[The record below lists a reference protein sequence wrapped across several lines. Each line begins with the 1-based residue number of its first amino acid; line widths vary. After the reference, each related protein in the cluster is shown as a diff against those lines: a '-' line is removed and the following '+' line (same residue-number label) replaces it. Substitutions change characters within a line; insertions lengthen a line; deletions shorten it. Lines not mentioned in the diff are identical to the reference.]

1 MMRQEV
7 IVIGGGVVG
16 LSTAWWLLEAGYRV
30 RVLERAAEPASG
42 ASHANG
48 GQLSYRYVSPL
59 ADAGVPLKAL
69 HWLLQRDGPLRLRP
83 EADPRQWRWLAQ
95 FLRRCNTVSNARTTA
110 VLLQLGECSR
120 TAMQQLMALIAPA
133 EFAWRAP
140 GKLVLYRSP
149 SLFDK
154 AAARTRAELAAGAGQ
169 DGQEVRLLSPDEA
182 VQLEPALATLL
193 PALAG
198 AIYTGGEAVADC
210 RAFCLSLARLL
221 HGHPRYG
228 GTLHGDAHGWRIAAG
243 KLVALETSL
252 GPQQAD
258 QFVLAAG
265 IQSRDLA
272 ARAGLQLPLYPLK
285 GYSLSAPVR
294 AGDLPPAISVT
305 DFERKTLYARIGD
318 QLRIAAMVDLVGQR
332 PAIDPRRIASLMRT
346 ARAAMP
352 HAADYEQAVPWAG
365 LRPATPDGAPIIGPT
380 PVPKLWL
387 NVGHGPLGFT
397 FSCGSASLLAG
408 MMQGRPAPFALDG
421 LILR

>member
-1 MMRQEV
+1 MGQRV

-16 LSTAWWLLEAGYRV
+16 LTTAWWLLEAGYRV

-95 FLRRCNTVSNARTTA
+95 FLLRCDGASNARTTA
-110 VLLQLGECSR
+110 VLLRLGEASR
-120 TAMQQLMALIAPA
+120 VAMGELMRLIPPDA
-133 EFAWRAP
+133 FAWREP

-149 SLFDK
+149 SVFD
-154 AAARTRAELAAGAGQ
+154 AAVARARADDVAL
-169 DGQEVRLLSPDEA
+169 VLSPAEA
-182 VQLEPALATLL
+182 EAREPALATLR

-210 RAFCLSLARLL
+210 RAFCLALAGLL
-221 HGHPRYG
+221 HGHPRFDG
-228 GTLHGDAHGWRIAAG
+228 MLLGSAHGWRSAG
-243 KLVALETSL
+243 GKVTALETNL
-252 GPQQAD
+252 GPLPAD

-272 ARAGLQLPLYPLK
+272 AGAGLRLPLYPLK
-285 GYSLSAPVR
+285 GYSLTAPVR
-294 AGDLPPAISVT
+294 PGDAAPSISVT

-318 QLRIAAMVDLVGQR
+318 QLRIAAMVDMVGER
-332 PAIDPRRIASLMRT
+332 PAIDPRRVASLTRT

-352 HAADYEQAVPWAG
+352 HAADYAHAIAWSG
-365 LRPATPDGAPIIGPT
+365 LRPATPDGAPIIGAT
-380 PVPKLWL
+380 PVPNLWL
-387 NVGHGPLGFT
+387 NVGQGALGFS
-397 FSCGSASLLAG
+397 FSCGSASVLAG
-408 MMQGRPAPFALDG
+408 IMTGQLAPFALAG
-421 LILR
+421 LGLR